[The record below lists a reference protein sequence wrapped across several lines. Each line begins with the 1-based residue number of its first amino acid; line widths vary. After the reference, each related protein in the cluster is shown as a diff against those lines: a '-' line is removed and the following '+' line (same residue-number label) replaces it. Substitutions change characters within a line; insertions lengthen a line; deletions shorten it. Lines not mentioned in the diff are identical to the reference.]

1 MFSKLSSRDW
11 LAFALGMLTNLVV
24 IDTIFW
30 SLVPGWDLSLTP
42 FSLGVI
48 LFGGYT
54 LCITGEDYVR
64 NHSDQL
70 PSECGECRCGVRQG
84 GSEDQ

>member
-1 MFSKLSSRDW
+1 MFRKLSSRDL
-11 LAFALGMLTNLVV
+11 LAFAVGMNFSIVV
-24 IDTIFW
+24 MHLILWSIF
-30 SLVPGWDLSLTP
+30 PKWDLSLTP
-42 FSLGVI
+42 LNLGVI